1 MTLSV
6 QLDPLIAAHLEQ
18 EAHRLGI
25 SQAEFVQ
32 DALERVLGLKNPA
45 QLLKQV
51 RSNTPVG
58 TADRSERASEL
69 IRAKLHEKH
78 ST

>member
-6 QLDPLIAAHLEQ
+6 QLEPFIAICLEQ

-32 DALERVLGLKNPA
+32 NELERVLKLKNPA
-45 QLLKQV
+45 ELLKQV

-58 TADRSERASEL
+58 ASDRSE
-69 IRAKLHEKH
+69 
-78 ST
+78 